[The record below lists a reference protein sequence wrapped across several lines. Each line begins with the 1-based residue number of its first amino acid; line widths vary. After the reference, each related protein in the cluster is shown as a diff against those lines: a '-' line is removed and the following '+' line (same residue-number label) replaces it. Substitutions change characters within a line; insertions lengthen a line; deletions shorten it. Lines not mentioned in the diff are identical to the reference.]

1 MNVKTSIKNTFALS
15 ALAAA
20 LFLAGCASTPK
31 QQTPAETAGADAPA
45 ESNEPDL
52 VAQLR
57 ERMAA
62 GTLQRQEKTEDRQP
76 SAATADSSK
85 SPTIT
90 VDQAKQQAAAAVGA
104 DYAKALGLMS
114 NGKDDD
120 ALTILKGISQKAP
133 QFSGPL
139 VNQGLI
145 HLRKQQYADAEK
157 VLQEAVKVNPQNP
170 YAFNL
175 LGVALRETGK
185 FPDAKA
191 AYEAALAL
199 DPNYA
204 KAHFNLGVLADLY
217 MQDLPLALSHY
228 QSYQALQGKPD
239 PAVANW
245 IIDLQ
250 KRTGTY
256 VPPAPLP
263 AALPPAEETVE
274 EAPAEAAAPAADAAT
289 GDATAAPAGDAPAAN
304 PAAEPTATAEAAA
317 AAEPAATPAPA
328 PAKKPVKGKKK
339 S

>member
-1 MNVKTSIKNTFALS
+1 MNVNFSIKNTFALS

-31 QQTPAETAGADAPA
+31 QQTPAETAGPEAPA

-85 SPTIT
+85 SPTVT
-90 VDQAKQQAAAAVGA
+90 VDLAKQQAAAAVGA

-120 ALTILKGISQKAP
+120 ALAILKGVSQKAP

-139 VNQGLI
+139 VNEGLI
-145 HLRKQQYADAEK
+145 YLRKQQYADAEK

-175 LGVALRETGK
+175 LGVALRELGK

-191 AYEAALAL
+191 AYESALAL

-228 QSYQALQGKPD
+228 QRYQTLQGKPD

-263 AALPPAEETVE
+263 AALPPPEETVE
-274 EAPAEAAAPAADAAT
+274 EVPADAAAPAAAE
-289 GDATAAPAGDAPAAN
+289 APAAGDAPAAN
-304 PAAEPTATAEAAA
+304 PAAEQPAAA
-317 AAEPAATPAPA
+317 PAEPVAAPAPA

>member
-1 MNVKTSIKNTFALS
+1 MNVKMSIKNTFALS

-20 LFLAGCASTPK
+20 LLLAGCASTPK
-31 QQTPAETAGADAPA
+31 QTAPAETVDAAAPA

-57 ERMAA
+57 ERMAS
-62 GTLQRQEKTEDRQP
+62 GTLQRQEKTEDQKP
-76 SAATADSSK
+76 SEATADSSK
-85 SPTIT
+85 SPTVA
-90 VDQAKQQAAAAVGA
+90 VDTAKQQAAAAVGA

-114 NGKDDD
+114 NGKDDE
-120 ALTILKGISQKAP
+120 ALGVLKTVAGKAP

-139 VNQGLI
+139 VNEGLI
-145 HLRKQQYADAEK
+145 YLRQQKYADAEK
-157 VLQEAVKVNPQNP
+157 VLQDAIKVNALNP
-170 YAFNL
+170 FAFNL
-175 LGVALRETGK
+175 LGVALREQGK
-185 FPDAKA
+185 FAAAKT
-191 AYEAALAL
+191 AYESALAL

-239 PAVANW
+239 PVVANW

-256 VPPAPLP
+256 VAPAPLP

-274 EAPAEAAAPAADAAT
+274 EVPAETAAPTADAAPADAAKPAEPAASAEAAPAAPVA
-289 GDATAAPAGDAPAAN
+289 
-304 PAAEPTATAEAAA
+304 
-317 AAEPAATPAPA
+317 APA
-328 PAKKPVKGKKK
+328 PAKKPAKGKKK